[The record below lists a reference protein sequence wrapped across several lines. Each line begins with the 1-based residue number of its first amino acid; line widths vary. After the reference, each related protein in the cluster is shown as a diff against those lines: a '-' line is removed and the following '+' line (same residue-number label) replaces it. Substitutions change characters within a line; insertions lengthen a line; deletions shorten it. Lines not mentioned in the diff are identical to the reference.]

1 MQSTSKYIDPPKY
14 KSNGSPSESLYKKFR
29 GRKIIMEVFII
40 RYQARE
46 TKELSFVQV
55 MAENQQKALG
65 TFKRLVTDYVDET
78 PTFITRDEYREIR
91 ENYGLNPNG
100 ADESELTPIRKKF
113 LEIASSE
120 EWKKAYGSGG
130 YEDY

>member
-1 MQSTSKYIDPPKY
+1 
-14 KSNGSPSESLYKKFR
+14 
-29 GRKIIMEVFII
+29 MEVFII